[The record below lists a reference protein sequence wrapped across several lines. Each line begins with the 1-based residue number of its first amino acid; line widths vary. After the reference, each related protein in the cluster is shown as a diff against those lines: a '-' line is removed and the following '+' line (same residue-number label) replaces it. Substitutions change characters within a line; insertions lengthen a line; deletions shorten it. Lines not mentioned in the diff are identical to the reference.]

1 MAGLTPRR
9 LTGATLKMSARAER
23 IPFIGAGVRLAGRSL
38 VPLDALRDARLGAV
52 RPLLVPDDVTARP
65 DEGQS

>member
-9 LTGATLKMSARAER
+9 LTGATLKMSARPER

-52 RPLLVPDDVTARP
+52 RPLLVPDDVTGRP
-65 DEGQS
+65 DEGQP